1 MIQGK
6 EKLDFKYYSK
16 YLQYRS
22 LIDINKSEKQL
33 VEKYFKTQLR
43 ILPEQKI
50 DFESPEVLMIVD
62 LIRFSSF
69 LS

>member
-22 LIDINKSEKQL
+22 SIDINESEKQL

>member
-62 LIRFSSF
+62 LIRFSNF